1 MVTLLVQDSHSL
13 GAKVN
18 LLQDS
23 YGIGIVDDPF
33 GFFLGSE
40 IGLTLGDILD
50 SDHGPP
56 VDLLLIVDRSNV
68 SKII

>member
-1 MVTLLVQDSHSL
+1 MGTILVQDSHSL

-23 YGIGIVDDPF
+23 SGIGIVDDPF

-56 VDLLLIVDRSNV
+56 VDILLIMNIPTV
-68 SKII
+68 SKVI

>member
-1 MVTLLVQDSHSL
+1 MGTILVQDPHFL
-13 GAKVN
+13 GVKFN

-33 GFFLGSE
+33 GFFLDSE

-50 SDHGPP
+50 SDHGTPLN
-56 VDLLLIVDRSNV
+56 LLLIVDRSNV
-68 SKII
+68 SQVI